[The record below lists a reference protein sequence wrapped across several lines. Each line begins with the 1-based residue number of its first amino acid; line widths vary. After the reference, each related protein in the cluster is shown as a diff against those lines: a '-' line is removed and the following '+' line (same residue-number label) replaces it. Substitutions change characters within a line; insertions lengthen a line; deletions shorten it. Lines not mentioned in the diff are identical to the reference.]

1 MGRPG
6 RPKTSGAKEDEIL
19 KVFKEHTD
27 WSLRKIG
34 KEVGQISHVTVM
46 RILRKHKLWVSS

>member
-6 RPKTSGAKEDEIL
+6 RPKISDGKEEEIINI
-19 KVFKEHTD
+19 FKEHTD
-27 WSLRKIG
+27 WSLRRIG